1 MSSALFP
8 APWTRCQI
16 PSSVYSL
23 AHVCSVDIG
32 DEVKFN
38 VELCRIKNL
47 PGLYLL
53 NIKRLRGSV
62 WSFKFIY
69 QTVIE

>member
-1 MSSALFP
+1 MSFSCPILLELGGSAD
-8 APWTRCQI
+8 R
-16 PSSVYSL
+16 SSV
-23 AHVCSVDIG
+23 DGG
-32 DEVKFN
+32 DEVKMN
-38 VELCRIKNL
+38 VELCRMKNL

-53 NIKRLRGSV
+53 NIKRLRGNV

>member
-1 MSSALFP
+1 MEADLG
-8 APWTRCQI
+8 
-16 PSSVYSL
+16 
-23 AHVCSVDIG
+23 SVDSG

-38 VELCRIKNL
+38 VEVCRIKNL

-62 WSFKFIY
+62 WSFKFVY
-69 QTVIE
+69 QTIIE

>member
-1 MSSALFP
+1 MSS
-8 APWTRCQI
+8 R
-16 PSSVYSL
+16 
-23 AHVCSVDIG
+23 VDSG

-53 NIKRLRGSV
+53 SIKRLKGGV

-69 QTVIE
+69 QSILESATFPGQDES